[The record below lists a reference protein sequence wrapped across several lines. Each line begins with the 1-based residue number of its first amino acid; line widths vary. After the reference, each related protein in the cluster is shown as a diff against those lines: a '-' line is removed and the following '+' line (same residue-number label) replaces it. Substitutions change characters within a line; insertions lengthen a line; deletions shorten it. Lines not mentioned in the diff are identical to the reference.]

1 MDLPVR
7 KSSELPAPLKVCKD
21 SHTIVKKPRPANAP
35 RRQARSLPV
44 VIYIASPKVVHATP
58 AEFRSV
64 VQRLTGLSAFS
75 SSNYS
80 SVSRAGSGSQA
91 FGPAD
96 CLATLRK
103 AAAKPSTSEE
113 VRTQTAGG
121 GSATLSP
128 PAISP
133 ALLHENSSFFFE
145 SASNNNLFSSEVAPS
160 PAASYWEH
168 LDLNQYQA

>member
-1 MDLPVR
+1 M
-7 KSSELPAPLKVCKD
+7 KVGKD
-21 SHTIVKKPRPANAP
+21 SHTTVKKPRPVNSP
-35 RRQARSLPV
+35 TRQAHRRPV

-80 SVSRAGSGSQA
+80 SVYRAGGSGGQA

-96 CLATLRK
+96 CLTTLRK

-113 VRTQTAGG
+113 VVTQTAGG
-121 GSATLSP
+121 GSATLLP